1 MNELLNKMIDDAREE
16 LLVKTT
22 TDEEKEWQ
30 NDCDRLNKLLK
41 EADHKE
47 RLDRLA
53 DDVVGVW
60 RAYFDAGFY
69 AGMEFAKAA
78 RTRFV

>member
-16 LLVKTT
+16 LLIKTT

-53 DDVVGVW
+53 DDVVTVW

-69 AGMEFAKAA
+69 AGIEFAKAA
-78 RTRFV
+78 RARFD

>member
-69 AGMEFAKAA
+69 AGMEFAKAIRA
-78 RTRFV
+78 KV